1 MGKIVTG
8 KSVIFASLIAVALT
22 GGAMAQRDATDRSIN
37 NELNR
42 ERAETR
48 IERLK
53 QDQREREERSSPRAQ
68 SKPYDSKKQPAQKQ
82 PQR

>member
-1 MGKIVTG
+1 MGKIVTLS
-8 KSVIFASLIAVALT
+8 SVILASLIVIALT
-22 GGAMAQRDATDRSIN
+22 GGAMAQRDATERSIN

-68 SKPYDSKKQPAQKQ
+68 SKTPYGTTKQPTQ

>member
-1 MGKIVTG
+1 MVKITTG
-8 KSVIFASLIAVALT
+8 KSVIFASLIAIALT
-22 GGAMAQRDATDRSIN
+22 GTANAQRDATERSIN

-68 SKPYDSKKQPAQKQ
+68 SKPPYGSTKKPTQ

>member
-1 MGKIVTG
+1 MVKIMTG
-8 KSVIFASLIAVALT
+8 AMFASLVAIALT
-22 GGAMAQRDATDRSIN
+22 GTAAAQRDPTERTIN

-68 SKPYDSKKQPAQKQ
+68 SKPSDSKKPSGQQ
-82 PQR
+82 QR

>member
-8 KSVIFASLIAVALT
+8 KSAILASLIAIALN

-37 NELNR
+37 NDLNR

-53 QDQREREERSSPRAQ
+53 QDQRERGERSSPRAQ
-68 SKPYDSKKQPAQKQ
+68 SKPYDSKNQPAQKQ